1 MPALLLLAVAV
12 GLSNF
17 AASIGIG
24 VSGVNGRTRLRVA
37 VVFGVFEAGMPVAGL
52 ALGQSLA
59 ASLGQAA
66 RWLGA
71 AALIA
76 VGMVSLVQTWRSRDP
91 RDARDR
97 TADLSQEAGSG
108 HEAGSEHEGSRTA
121 RPWRT
126 GRILVSGLAL
136 SGDNLAVGFVLGAY
150 HTGLVEAAVVF
161 GVISVA
167 MSLAGLELGARIG
180 VATGDRSELIA
191 SALLIAVGTA
201 IAAGAF

>member
-108 HEAGSEHEGSRTA
+108 HEAGSEHGGSRTA

-126 GRILVSGLAL
+126 GRVLVSGLAL

>member
-180 VATGDRSELIA
+180 VATGGRSELIA
-191 SALLIAVGTA
+191 AALLIAVGTA